1 MRFLRRQPHRWLT
14 ALAALL
20 LLLPATAA
28 AQGDDPVLIEL
39 GMTRERAS
47 FVLERFEIA
56 VRGVAANQGM
66 PYSPEVLAQLYEFL
80 PSFLEQRVTEL
91 VLLDYART
99 RGLSLPEGRVDEI
112 VAGVRANVGDDDEVF
127 ELLLA
132 EAGFR
137 DEAHLREL
145 ISESEMVQFAFDAIR
160 DGIELGEAELRVA
173 YQAER
178 GSYLEPAEACVRH
191 ILVPELETAEDLAD
205 QLREGADFAELA
217 MEFSTDPGSA
227 ERGGDLGCL
236 PQGATVQPFDEAAF
250 SADLGE
256 LTGPIETQFGFH
268 LLVVDSREDARQLAF
283 DEVRDQIERS
293 LRAERADMALERY
306 IEIANVRTYPERI
319 PPLPETELVP
329 EDGSEDAPD
338 VESEDEATEGD
349 PDTD

>member
-1 MRFLRRQPHRWLT
+1 MSIPRRRPQRFLA

-20 LLLPATAA
+20 LLLPAAAA
-28 AQGDDPVLIEL
+28 AQSDDPVLIEL

-56 VRGVAANQGM
+56 VRGVAANQGL
-66 PYSPEVLAQLYEFL
+66 PYSPEVLAQLYPFL

-99 RGLSLPEGRVDEI
+99 RDLTLPEGRVDDI

-127 ELLLA
+127 ELLLG

-145 ISESEMVQFAFDAIR
+145 ISESELVQLAFDTIR
-160 DGIELGEAELRVA
+160 DRVELGEAELRVA
-173 YQAER
+173 YQADR
-178 GSYLEPAEACVRH
+178 ASYVEPAEACVRH
-191 ILVPELETAEDLAD
+191 ILVPDLETAEDLAE
-205 QLREGADFAELA
+205 QLRDGADFAELA
-217 MEFSTDPGSA
+217 TEYSTDPGSA
-227 ERGGDLGCL
+227 QRGGDLGCL
-236 PQGATVQPFDEAAF
+236 PEGATVPAFDEAAF
-250 SADLGE
+250 SAELGE
-256 LTGPIETQFGFH
+256 LTGPVETQFGFH

-283 DEVRDQIERS
+283 DEVREQIERS

-319 PPLPETELVP
+319 PPLPGTEDVP
-329 EDGSEDAPD
+329 EDAPEEDA
-338 VESEDEATEGD
+338 E
-349 PDTD
+349 TD

>member
-1 MRFLRRQPHRWLT
+1 MAVVPCRMSIRRRRPQQFLA

-20 LLLPATAA
+20 LLVPAAV
-28 AQGDDPVLIEL
+28 AQSEDPVLIEL

-56 VRGVAANQGM
+56 VRGVAANQGL
-66 PYSPEVLAQLYEFL
+66 PYTPEVMAQLYPFL

-99 RGLSLPEGRVDEI
+99 RDLALPEGRVDEV
-112 VAGVRANVGDDDEVF
+112 VAGVRANVGDDAEVF

-145 ISESEMVQFAFDAIR
+145 ISESELVQFAFDAIR
-160 DGIELGEAELRVA
+160 DGIEVGEAELRVA

-191 ILVPELETAEDLAD
+191 ILVPDLETAEALAD
-205 QLREGADFAELA
+205 QLGDGAEFAELA
-217 MEFSTDPGSA
+217 MEFSIDPGSA

-236 PQGATVQPFDEAAF
+236 PQGATVPPFDEAAF
-250 SADLGE
+250 STEIGE

-268 LLVVDSREDARQLAF
+268 LLVVDSREEARQLAF
-283 DEVRDQIERS
+283 DEVREQIERS
-293 LRAERADMALERY
+293 LRADRADMALERY
-306 IEIANVRTYPERI
+306 IEIANVRSYPERI
-319 PPLPETELVP
+319 PPLPEP
-329 EDGSEDAPD
+329 EDAPSGAP
-338 VESEDEATEGD
+338 EGGEPEGD
-349 PDTD
+349 DETD